1 MKIIT
6 LDLGVH
12 TGYTIGDDKGNVIEH
27 GVKHFKRDERPDV
40 DSRFEEFHDWLTA
53 LIDRDSNSYP
63 LRDKVLIVCEQANH
77 MPSIAGT
84 RIHFGF
90 ASIVNLIASD
100 NWCDIT
106 LDIVPAKSIKKFFT
120 GTGNADKDLMIYT
133 AQQIHPDVT
142 SDDEADAL
150 ALYYYT
156 MEDINGQCLST

>member
-27 GVKHFKRDERPDV
+27 GVKHFKRDKRPDL
-40 DSRFEEFHDWLTA
+40 DSRFEEFYEWLDY
-53 LIDRDSNSYP
+53 LIE
-63 LRDKVLIVCEQANH
+63 KVNVYHPTQTLIVCEQANH
-77 MPSIAGT
+77 MPGIAGT
-84 RIHFGF
+84 KIHFGF
-90 ASIVNLIASD
+90 AAIVNLTVVKNVYDLA
-100 NWCDIT
+100 

-133 AQQIHPDVT
+133 AQQIHPDV
-142 SDDEADAL
+142 SDDNEADAL